1 MKHATKLKPIH
12 WGRSVIFAVIGII
25 LFFSAYAIIRTTMA
39 ERMADV
45 LCGIIYLGLTVVL
58 LFVWIKGKQVYTFPI
73 MLMNLMVALNFF
85 VGLQM
90 FSIISVFTVIV
101 TVCLFILFIY
111 MFLVFLKHTAHYRR
125 ILERAAKPVDD
136 AQNGFTQRPYPSG
149 KAVYSKGEIFG
160 FAEFLK
166 SSLIAIPFVESNG
179 ITLAFPEDWL
189 GRLYDMH
196 GSYLDDTRVIFQFN
210 GQVSAHITEKDYKK
224 YQEELTF
231 DQLCSSLGNIF
242 IEFMELYKNGEGDR
256 ILEKIKR

>member
-1 MKHATKLKPIH
+1 MNQATKLKPTH
-12 WGRSVIFAVIGII
+12 WGRAVVFGVLGLVLFVSVF
-25 LFFSAYAIIRTTMA
+25 AIIRMTMA
-39 ERMADV
+39 ERTADV
-45 LCGIIYLGLTVVL
+45 LCGIIYLGLTAVCV
-58 LFVWIKGKQVYTFPI
+58 FSWIKAKQVYVFPI
-73 MLMNLMVALNFF
+73 MLMNLTVALNFF
-85 VGLQM
+85 VGLQRVTVM
-90 FSIISVFTVIV
+90 TIFTVII
-101 TVCLFILFIY
+101 TVCLFTLFIY
-111 MFLVFLKHTAHYRR
+111 MFFVYLKNTAQYRR
-125 ILERAAKPVDD
+125 ILERAARPVDD
-136 AQNGFTQRPYPSG
+136 ARNGFTQRPYPSG

-166 SSLIAIPFVESNG
+166 SRLIAIPFIESNG

-231 DQLCSSLGNIF
+231 DQLCSSLGNMF
-242 IEFMELYKNGEGDR
+242 IEFMELYKNGEGDL

>member
-1 MKHATKLKPIH
+1 MKQATKLKPAH
-12 WGRSVIFAVIGII
+12 WGRGVVFGVIGLV
-25 LFFSAYAIIRTTMA
+25 LFTSVFVIIRTTMA

-45 LCGIIYLGLTVVL
+45 LCGIIYLGVTAVC
-58 LFVWIKGKQVYTFPI
+58 LFAWIKNKQVHILPI
-73 MLMNLMVALNFF
+73 MLLNLMVALDFF
-85 VGLQM
+85 AGLEM
-90 FSIISVFTVIV
+90 LMMIINVFLVP
-101 TVCLFILFIY
+101 LLIY
-111 MFLVFLKHTAHYRR
+111 MFFVFLKHMAHYRR
-125 ILERAAKPVDD
+125 ILELAARPVDD

-166 SSLIAIPFVESNG
+166 SRLIAIPFVESNG

-231 DQLCSSLGNIF
+231 DQLCSSLGNMF
-242 IEFMELYKNGEGDR
+242 IEFMELYKNGEGDL

>member
-1 MKHATKLKPIH
+1 MKQATKLKPIH
-12 WGRSVIFAVIGII
+12 WGRAVVFIVIGLV
-25 LFFSAYAIIRTTMA
+25 LFVSVFAIIRTTMA
-39 ERMADV
+39 ERTADILLGIVYLV
-45 LCGIIYLGLTVVL
+45 LTAVCV
-58 LFVWIKGKQVYTFPI
+58 FSWIKAKQVYVFPI

-85 VGLQM
+85 ADLQM
-90 FSIISVFTVIV
+90 LTVIISV
-101 TVCLFILFIY
+101 CLFTLFIY
-111 MFLVFLKHTAHYRR
+111 MFFVYLKHTAQFRR
-125 ILERAAKPVDD
+125 ILERAARPVDD
-136 AQNGFTQRPYPSG
+136 AKNGFTRRPYPSG

-166 SSLIAIPFVESNG
+166 SSLIAIPFVDSNG
-179 ITLAFPEDWL
+179 ITMAFPEDWL

-231 DQLCSSLGNIF
+231 DQLCSSLGNMF
-242 IEFMELYKNGEGDR
+242 IEFMELFKNGEGDR

>member
-1 MKHATKLKPIH
+1 M
-12 WGRSVIFAVIGII
+12 
-25 LFFSAYAIIRTTMA
+25 
-39 ERMADV
+39 
-45 LCGIIYLGLTVVL
+45 
-58 LFVWIKGKQVYTFPI
+58 
-73 MLMNLMVALNFF
+73 FF
-85 VGLQM
+85 V
-90 FSIISVFTVIV
+90 
-101 TVCLFILFIY
+101 Y
-111 MFLVFLKHTAHYRR
+111 LKHTAQYRR
-125 ILERAAKPVDD
+125 ILELAARPVDD
-136 AQNGFTQRPYPSG
+136 VKNGFTQRPYPLG

-210 GQVSAHITEKDYKK
+210 GQVSAHITKKDYNK

-231 DQLCSSLGNIF
+231 DQLCSSLGNMF
-242 IEFMELYKNGEGDR
+242 IEFLELFIDGASDR

>member
-1 MKHATKLKPIH
+1 MKQATKLKPIH
-12 WGRSVIFAVIGII
+12 WGRAVVFGVIGLA
-25 LFFSAYAIIRTTMA
+25 LFVSAFAIIRTTMA
-39 ERMADV
+39 ERTADV
-45 LCGIIYLGLTVVL
+45 LCGIIYLGTTTVCV
-58 LFVWIKGKQVYTFPI
+58 FSWIKAKHIYVFPI
-73 MLMNLMVALNFF
+73 ILMNIMVALNFF

-90 FSIISVFTVIV
+90 FTVFTLII

-111 MFLVFLKHTAHYRR
+111 MFLVFLKHSARFRR
-125 ILERAAKPVDD
+125 ILELAARPVDD

-166 SSLIAIPFVESNG
+166 SRFIAIPFVESNG

-196 GSYLDDTRVIFQFN
+196 GNYLDDTRVIFQFN
-210 GQVSAHITEKDYKK
+210 GKVSAHITEKDYKK

-231 DQLCSSLGNIF
+231 DQLCSSLGNMF

>member
-1 MKHATKLKPIH
+1 MKQATKLKPIH
-12 WGRSVIFAVIGII
+12 WGRIIVIITLGTVLFTSVYVFIQTA
-25 LFFSAYAIIRTTMA
+25 MA
-39 ERMADV
+39 ERTVNV
-45 LCGIIYLGLTVVL
+45 LCGIMHLGVTAVCM
-58 LFVWIKGKQVYTFPI
+58 FAWIKEKRVHIFPI
-73 MLMNLMVALNFF
+73 MLLNLMLALNYFADD
-85 VGLQM
+85 QM
-90 FSIISVFTVIV
+90 PMPIVIIIVCSII
-101 TVCLFILFIY
+101 LLIY
-111 MFLVFLKHTAHYRR
+111 MFFVFLKYTARYRR
-125 ILERAAKPVDD
+125 ILELAARPVDD

-166 SSLIAIPFVESNG
+166 SRLIAIPFVESNG

-231 DQLCSSLGNIF
+231 DQLCSSLGNMF
-242 IEFMELYKNGEGDR
+242 IEFMELFKNGEGEC
-256 ILEKIKR
+256 ILEEIKR

>member
-1 MKHATKLKPIH
+1 MKQATKLKPIH
-12 WGRSVIFAVIGII
+12 WGRAVVFIVIGLV
-25 LFFSAYAIIRTTMA
+25 LFISVFAIIRTTMA
-39 ERMADV
+39 ERTADV
-45 LCGIIYLGLTVVL
+45 LLGIIYLGLSAVCV
-58 LFVWIKGKQVYTFPI
+58 FSWIKAKQVYVFPI

-85 VGLQM
+85 ADLQM
-90 FSIISVFTVIV
+90 LTVIISV
-101 TVCLFILFIY
+101 CLFTLFIY
-111 MFLVFLKHTAHYRR
+111 MFFVYLKNTAQYRR
-125 ILERAAKPVDD
+125 ILERAARPVDD
-136 AQNGFTQRPYPSG
+136 ARNGYTHRPYPSG

-166 SSLIAIPFVESNG
+166 SRLIAIPFVDSNG
-179 ITLAFPEDWL
+179 ITMAFPEDWL

-231 DQLCSSLGNIF
+231 DQLCSSLGNMF
-242 IEFMELYKNGEGDR
+242 IEFMEMFKNGEGNL